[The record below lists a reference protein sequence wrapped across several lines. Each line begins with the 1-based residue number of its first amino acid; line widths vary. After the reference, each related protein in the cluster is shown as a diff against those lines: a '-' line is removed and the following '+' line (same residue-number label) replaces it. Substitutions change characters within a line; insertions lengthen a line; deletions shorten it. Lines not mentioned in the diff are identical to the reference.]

1 MSSLQD
7 PNQPPQAPSPWDVPP
22 AAAPQPPETPPAT
35 PGGGPPRDP
44 NQAGWAAPSQPA
56 PTAWGPPPAY
66 PQQPGWTPPPGYP
79 QQPGWTPPP
88 GWAPPPGWPP
98 QGQPPRK
105 GHGCLISFIVV
116 LVLVA
121 LGVGGCAV
129 VFGPYVLTEIKLYQ
143 DLGTGSVSSI
153 SFDDVNGQTTWVIH
167 VRPGHESEATHMAC
181 DIIRRDL
188 AGTQFANDDFLVED
202 QYNQPLAGNYTT
214 CP

>member
-1 MSSLQD
+1 
-7 PNQPPQAPSPWDVPP
+7 
-22 AAAPQPPETPPAT
+22 
-35 PGGGPPRDP
+35 
-44 NQAGWAAPSQPA
+44 
-56 PTAWGPPPAY
+56 
-66 PQQPGWTPPPGYP
+66 
-79 QQPGWTPPP
+79 
-88 GWAPPPGWPP
+88 
-98 QGQPPRK
+98 
-105 GHGCLISFIVV
+105 V

-153 SFDDVNGQTTWVIH
+153 SFGDVNGQTTWVIH